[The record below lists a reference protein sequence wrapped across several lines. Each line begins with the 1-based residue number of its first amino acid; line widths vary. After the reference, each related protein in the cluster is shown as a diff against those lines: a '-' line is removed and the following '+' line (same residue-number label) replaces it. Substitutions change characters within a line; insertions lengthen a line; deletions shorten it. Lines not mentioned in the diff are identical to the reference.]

1 MANHDKL
8 CDEENDFVHNLGHL
22 ASSNERFAKSHGMT
36 PYQVR
41 QVMEARRQA
50 SLDLHRRLLALDEE
64 HSDDAS
70 IRHDDAQKKRVGK
83 IKHEMICRHRQ
94 SHFRNPF
101 VCKQCWTHVPICI
114 CPLFEQ
120 RVKIPLPRGI
130 RRLLVWTHHEEWGR
144 SSNTGSMLPL
154 ALENTSM
161 LMKGLGEHEEVFKKE
176 VLETCTYADHGR
188 RLTPVVLWPGKGLAN
203 NDTTTLTEL
212 RQKLQGDNTEE
223 IILISVEGTWNNAR
237 KMVNKLPPHV
247 LRLDI
252 GEEITS
258 FYSDENRTTFFSRPD
273 SNRAPFPEPTS
284 SSPSLLA
291 PLRRQG
297 KGKFGT
303 VTNVSTLEATV
314 IALMALGID
323 REDGRWILSNARI
336 KVDRIREYTGKVYAR
351 S

>member
-8 CDEENDFVHNLGHL
+8 SEEEEDFVHNLGHL
-22 ASSNERFAKSHGMT
+22 ASSTERFAKSHGMT
-36 PYQVR
+36 PDQVR

-50 SLDLHRRLLALDEE
+50 SVDLHTRLLALDEE
-64 HSDDAS
+64 GIDNGS
-70 IRHDDAQKKRVGK
+70 IHDGDTNKKQIGK
-83 IKHEMICRHRQ
+83 LKHEMICRHRHL
-94 SHFRNPF
+94 HFRNPF
-101 VCKQCWTHVPICI
+101 VCKNCWTHVPICI
-114 CPLFEQ
+114 CHLFAQ
-120 RVKIPLPRGI
+120 RDKIPLPRGI
-130 RRLLVWTHHEEWGR
+130 HRVLVWTHHEEWGR

-154 ALENTSM
+154 GFENTSM
-161 LMKGLGEHEEVFKKE
+161 LMKGLGEHEEVFQRE
-176 VLETCTYADHGR
+176 VLESTSNAEDGR
-188 RLTPVVLWPGKGLAN
+188 RLTPVVLWPGKGLGN
-203 NDTTTLTEL
+203 NDTTSLTEL
-212 RQKLQGDNTEE
+212 RQKLQSTSSEE
-223 IILISVEGTWNNAR
+223 IILLSIEGTWNNAR

-258 FYSDENRTTFFSRPD
+258 FYSDENRATFFCQPD
-273 SNRAPFPEPTS
+273 ANRAPFPEPIS

-323 REDGRWILSNARI
+323 REDGRWILSNAKI